1 MARQRR
7 SRVREEKEL
16 PMFRIP
22 SSTTLCVAVL
32 ALVTAAA
39 AQPAS
44 AGRLPSSVIHR
55 DRVEAH
61 SSDRYTMTFAG
72 GESAFVTVSGDGDT
86 DLDLFVYDE
95 SGHLV
100 ASDIDP
106 GDDCVAVFTPR
117 WTGRFTIVIRNH
129 GSVYNRYTL
138 TAN

>member
-1 MARQRR
+1 
-7 SRVREEKEL
+7 
-16 PMFRIP
+16 MFRIRR
-22 SSTTLCVAVL
+22 STMLCAALL

-39 AQPAS
+39 AQSAS
-44 AGRLPSSVIHR
+44 AGRLPTSVIHR
-55 DRVEAH
+55 DRVEARG
-61 SSDRYTMTFAG
+61 SDRYTMTFEG
-72 GESAFVTVSGDGDT
+72 GEVAFVTVSGDGDT

-129 GSVYNRYTL
+129 GPVYNRYVLMT
-138 TAN
+138 N